1 MVSTFDLSTGI
12 VYSPVLDRI
21 QRGDR
26 VRDDLPRRREHF
38 QEKPGGK
45 DSGDTSPEGIS
56 TSDEDGTEERR
67 LDLRV

>member
-1 MVSTFDLSTGI
+1 MVSTFDLSAGI

-26 VRDDLPRRREHF
+26 IRDDLPRKRDHF
-38 QEKPGGK
+38 REKPDEK
-45 DSGDTSPEGIS
+45 DSGDTSPESIM
-56 TSDEDGTEERR
+56 TSDEDETEERR